1 MGPVTECY
9 RCDRAPC
16 STWNGRPV
24 CGDCLD
30 YYREGAAP
38 FPDESAGSE
47 SIASGGSDRHDENS
61 APAAGSREAATDPPT
76 GLTNPTPDASSSP
89 VPGPV
94 VNEVAEEFWKA
105 WSDPDRDFNMADVE
119 DITKTFLSLPTVKA
133 ALAAL
138 TVADA
143 HRKIIALQ
151 AVERDEAQAK
161 LEAAEASLRM
171 AHEVLSITTN
181 YLLGQGEGEG
191 RDPDECRA
199 LATNEALAGF
209 ERLDAL
215 LFPKGGV

>member
-1 MGPVTECY
+1 MNPLDDAEKRLDRQEAQREAECFRADREMEKADLPEGYLPVSALPSWIK
-9 RCDRAPC
+9 DR
-16 STWNGRPV
+16 
-24 CGDCLD
+24 
-30 YYREGAAP
+30 
-38 FPDESAGSE
+38 
-47 SIASGGSDRHDENS
+47 

-76 GLTNPTPDASSSP
+76 GLTNPKPDASSSP
-89 VPGPV
+89 VPVPV

-209 ERLDAL
+209 ERLDAVL
-215 LFPKGGV
+215 LPVEEGGESS

>member
-1 MGPVTECY
+1 MT
-9 RCDRAPC
+9 
-16 STWNGRPV
+16 
-24 CGDCLD
+24 
-30 YYREGAAP
+30 
-38 FPDESAGSE
+38 
-47 SIASGGSDRHDENS
+47 
-61 APAAGSREAATDPPT
+61 
-76 GLTNPTPDASSSP
+76 P

-105 WSDPDRDFNMADVE
+105 WSNPDWDFNMADVE

-161 LEAAEASLRM
+161 LEAATAYLREV
-171 AHEVLSITTN
+171 HEVLSITTN

-191 RDPDECRA
+191 RDLEECRA